1 MRPLW
6 ERYYRD
12 TDAIIYVVNAAETS
26 ISKLHQSRRN
36 FEQMCNN
43 DALQRRVRCGLP
55 ILIFA
60 NQLDVAY
67 MEYEDSMNKAN
78 NNNNGQRGISWNADE
93 EDDFVGGT
101 TNSKLPDAK
110 TSNDDNDN
118 DEESSISKRVVDFH
132 DLATL
137 FGFPQHSI
145 SSICDQVGGQSI
157 PVAHQGNIF
166 LFGGSA
172 KTGEG
177 VRASMEFLTMA
188 AKDYHLG
195 IEARK

>member
-1 MRPLW
+1 M
-6 ERYYRD
+6 Y
-12 TDAIIYVVNAAETS
+12 I
-26 ISKLHQSRRN
+26 
-36 FEQMCNN
+36 
-43 DALQRRVRCGLP
+43 
-55 ILIFA
+55 
-60 NQLDVAY
+60 QLDVAY

-78 NNNNGQRGISWNADE
+78 KNNNSQKRNDQRGISWNADE
-93 EDDFVGGT
+93 EDDFIGGT
-101 TNSKLPDAK
+101 TKNKLPDAK
-110 TSNDDNDN
+110 TTSNDDNDD
-118 DEESSISKRVVDFH
+118 DEESCISKRVVDFH

-145 SSICDQVGGQSI
+145 SSICDEVGGQSI

-172 KTGEG
+172 KSGEG

-188 AKDYHLG
+188 AKNYHLG